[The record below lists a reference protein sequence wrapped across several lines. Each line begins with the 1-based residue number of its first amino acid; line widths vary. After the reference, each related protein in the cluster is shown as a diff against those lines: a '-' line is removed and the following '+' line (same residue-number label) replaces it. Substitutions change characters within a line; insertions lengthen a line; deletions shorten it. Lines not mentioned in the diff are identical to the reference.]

1 MSTSAIDPV
10 TENSAASQQ
19 TKQKKQGQ
27 SSNSDL
33 FATMVQGQVPQNI
46 VFTRV
51 DRQLDVPKAA
61 KTDDG
66 QSQSTPFV
74 DDRGDTEPDTV
85 EKYETGISDDSAP
98 VDRQDAASRSDSRD
112 TGNNDTGA
120 SDGQDNAAAAETA
133 QKPKDKGDA
142 NDGSEAAAGTAAAA
156 NTAAKPG
163 TEAQR
168 FATEVNVAKGP
179 DQNAARQAANA
190 NVETNGNVQTQIAS
204 KDPALAQKAAGQARG
219 NVTTSEQA
227 VAKPAGTLAANAA
240 TTVQADGTAQAAQ
253 AKSAGD
259 ARPTATQ
266 LANAASD
273 QETLVPTQAGP
284 AKAKTAAGAN
294 GNEKSQAAGD
304 TKQNASA
311 NGANQSQTAQN
322 FAAMAANS
330 AAPVQ
335 SAAQGGGA
343 AGQVS
348 APLVTDPV
356 SGAAPAQQAQTS
368 AAARAAAKT
377 AAAAKPNLPPQVL
390 TEQVAVNINRAA
402 GQGLDRI
409 TIQMR
414 PQELG
419 RVDVKMEVAQD
430 GRLTAVI
437 SVERQE
443 TYDML
448 RADSR
453 TLTQA
458 LQNAGLQAD
467 QNSLSFNLKGQG
479 GDMTGN
485 GSSGGGANGGE
496 VGDGDGGMP
505 DIGDGMLALGETA
518 QPNADGRYDVRV

>member
-10 TENSAASQQ
+10 TENPAASQQ
-19 TKQKKQGQ
+19 AKQKKQGQ

-33 FATMVQGQVPQNI
+33 FATLVQGQVPQNI

-66 QSQSTPFV
+66 QSQSAPFL
-74 DDRGDTEPDTV
+74 DDRGNTEPDTV
-85 EKYETGISDDSAP
+85 EKYETGISDDPAPVGRQDSAP
-98 VDRQDAASRSDSRD
+98 RSDSRD
-112 TGNNDTGA
+112 AANSDTGA
-120 SDGQDNAAAAETA
+120 SDGQDNVAAETA
-133 QKPKDKGDA
+133 QKPKDAGDTKEGSDTAA
-142 NDGSEAAAGTAAAA
+142 NAAAAA
-156 NTAAKPG
+156 NNTAKPG
-163 TEAQR
+163 TETQR
-168 FATEVNVAKGP
+168 FAAEVTVAKGP

-190 NVETNGNVQTQIAS
+190 NVETNGNVQTQIAA

-219 NVTTSEQA
+219 NVTASEQA
-227 VAKPAGTLAANAA
+227 VAKPASALASNAA

-253 AKSAGD
+253 VKPTGES
-259 ARPTATQ
+259 RPTATQ

-273 QETLVPTQAGP
+273 QETLIPTQAGP
-284 AKAKTAAGAN
+284 AKAKTAAGTNAADK
-294 GNEKSQAAGD
+294 GQASGD
-304 TKQNASA
+304 SKQSASA
-311 NGANQSQTAQN
+311 GNANQSQTAQN
-322 FAAMAANS
+322 FAALAANNAS
-330 AAPVQ
+330 PVQ
-335 SAAQGGGA
+335 NAVQGGGA

-356 SGAAPAQQAQTS
+356 NGAAPAQQVQTS
-368 AAARAAAKT
+368 GAARAAAKT

-453 TLTQA
+453 ALTQA

-479 GDMTGN
+479 GDTAGAGSSRG
-485 GSSGGGANGGE
+485 GSSGGEA
-496 VGDGDGGMP
+496 GDGGLP
-505 DIGDGMLALGETA
+505 DIDDGLLALGEAA